1 MIESEY
7 IKHNIQL
14 IERLKKIPALASFN
28 EQELEEMMQL
38 SKIKIF
44 KPGEII
50 IQEDQYDCWLYFL
63 ISGKVKIV
71 KKNEVLQTLQRMG
84 DVFGEMSII
93 DGSARSA
100 SVIAVL
106 ESVCLTTDASCI
118 DRFAENERIKF
129 SSILS
134 RLFAEILADRLRE
147 TNNELIAARA
157 EIARLNA
164 ATAEPKA

>member
-7 IKHNIQL
+7 IKDNFKL
-14 IERLKKIPALASFN
+14 IERLKRIPALASFN
-28 EQELEEMMQL
+28 EKELEEMMSL

-44 KPGEII
+44 QPGEVI

-63 ISGKVKIV
+63 ISGQVKIV
-71 KKNEVLQTLQRMG
+71 KKNEVLHVMQRMG

-100 SVIAVL
+100 SVVAIN

-118 DRFAENERIKF
+118 DRFADNEKVKF
-129 SSILS
+129 SSILY
-134 RLFAEILADRLRE
+134 RLFAEILADRLRV
-147 TNNELIAARA
+147 TNQELITAREEISRLKLAAG
-157 EIARLNA
+157 
-164 ATAEPKA
+164 PPV